1 MGIRYYD
8 KAIYDKIQSWVKDP
22 NMRILKPEETTRL
35 FQIRADQNNDA
46 PIKLPLISL
55 VRLPDVDIK
64 YSKIRPLSFDGKHLA
79 NDDIQTLQLNAIP
92 ISVVYQLDIY
102 TRKFEEGDEYLR
114 NFIFNFV
121 NFPKLEITLP
131 YNNTNVVY
139 NAYLE
144 LLPTAT
150 DNSDI
155 SEKLFADQFTRWTL
169 QLELKDGYLFSIP
182 FRDNW
187 SIEEADLRIMDVD
200 EKGVT
205 TNIEDELVEKNE

>member
-22 NMRILKPEETTRL
+22 NMRILKTEETARL

-55 VRLPDVDIK
+55 VRFPDVDIK

-79 NDDIQTLQLNAIP
+79 SSDSKTLQLNAIP
-92 ISVVYQLDIY
+92 ITLIYQLDIY
-102 TRKFEEGDEYLR
+102 TRYFEEGDEYLR
-114 NFIFNFV
+114 NFIFNLV

-131 YNNTNVVY
+131 YNDANIISE
-139 NAYLE
+139 AYIE
-144 LLPTAT
+144 LLPKA
-150 DNSDI
+150 SDTSGI
-155 SEKLFADQFTRWTL
+155 SERLFADQFTRWTL
-169 QLELKDGYLFSIP
+169 QFELKDGYLFSIP

-187 SIEEADLRIMDVD
+187 SIEEADLSIMDVD
-200 EKGVT
+200 EKGVI
-205 TNIEDELVEKNE
+205 TNIEDESVEKNE

>member
-8 KAIYDKIQSWVKDP
+8 TAIYNKIQSWIKDP
-22 NMRILKPEETTRL
+22 NMRILKPNETTRL
-35 FQIRADQNNDA
+35 FQMRADQNSDA
-46 PIKLPLISL
+46 PIKLPLIAISRESNIEVL
-55 VRLPDVDIK
+55 HT
-64 YSKIRPLSFDGKHLA
+64 KIRPLSFDGKHLA

-139 NAYLE
+139 NAYLD
-144 LLPTAT
+144 LLSTVT